1 LKALEKVIKDAVAA
15 DKYKS
20 GVKEVLQSVKDAKLI
35 IISDSIDSTEKTKL
49 ELEAK
54 TANIAVYNYAGTSM
68 QLGKLCNKPFRITA
82 IALKIGTTSDIDAI
96 MSEKDAVVKQGT
108 KT

>member
-1 LKALEKVIKDAVAA
+1 MRTLEKVIKEAVSS

-20 GVKEVLQSVKDAKLI
+20 GVKEVLQSVKGSKLI
-35 IISDSIDSTEKTKL
+35 IVSKSLAGHDRGKVE
-49 ELEAK
+49 EQAK
-54 TANIAVYNYAGTSM
+54 SANVSLYEYPGTSV

-82 IALKIGTTSDIDAI
+82 IAIKTGSTEEINSII
-96 MSEKDAVVKQGT
+96 SEGKEGGKQSA